1 MLTGKT
7 VVVGVCGGIAA
18 YKAAALCSKLSQAGA
33 DVRVIMTKSAA
44 QFITP
49 LTFQSLTRKP
59 VAIDTFDEKDAA
71 VISHIDLADRAD
83 LVVVAPATAN
93 MIGKMAY
100 GLADDMLSTTL
111 LATTAPVMV
120 APAMNVHM
128 YTHPAVIDNM
138 NKLRE
143 RGVRFVEPGTGQLAC
158 GYVGQGRLAEPE
170 EIFDRIAAFFKADA
184 PLQGK
189 QVIVTAGGTV
199 ERIDPVRY
207 ITNDSS
213 GKMGYALA
221 EAAQALGAAVTLISG
236 PTALPVPA
244 GVERVTVISAE
255 DMLQEVMARYD
266 RMDFVFKAAA
276 VADYR
281 PAQQRPQKMKKAGET
296 LTIELVKNPD
306 ILQTLGKFKKHQF
319 LVGFAAETEKVD
331 EYALDKL
338 IRKNCDLLVANNVS
352 LEGAGFGTDTN
363 IVRVFDR
370 EGLVEALPVMSKRE
384 VAEYIVR
391 LAAHRKQAGAIPASN
406 DNDEAA
412 GAGQVPRAKEHQEG
426 HQGDVSCTQR

>member
-33 DVRVIMTKSAA
+33 DVRVIMTRSAA

-93 MIGKMAY
+93 MIGKMAH

-189 QVIVTAGGTV
+189 RVIVTAGGTV

-221 EAAQALGAAVTLISG
+221 EAAQALGASVTLISG

-244 GVERVTVISAE
+244 GVERITVISAE

-266 RMDFVFKAAA
+266 TMDFVFKAAA

-281 PAQQRPQKMKKAGET
+281 PAQQRPQKMKKTGET
-296 LTIELVKNPD
+296 LTIDLVKNPD
-306 ILQTLGKFKKHQF
+306 ILQTLGKIKKHQF

-370 EGLVEALPVMSKRE
+370 DGLVEALPVMSKRE

-391 LAAHRKQAGAIPASN
+391 LAASRKQAAAIPASTEN
-406 DNDEAA
+406 VEAA
-412 GAGQVPRAKEHQEG
+412 GVGQVPGAKEHQEE
-426 HQGDVSCTQR
+426 HQGDASCTQR